1 MLKIILKNALKGF
14 KQTLI
19 GRYLGHCKAKIKTL
33 IAKRFY
39 YPHISYKHAN
49 QKSVFE
55 RLESLDFNE
64 IYAYNERLLKTAM
77 GGGAFREPR

>member
-1 MLKIILKNALKGF
+1 MISKNALKGF
-14 KQTLI
+14 KQTRV

-33 IAKRFY
+33 IVKRFY

-55 RLESLDFNE
+55 RLEGLDFNE
-64 IYAYNERLLKTAM
+64 IQAYNKSLFERQLC
-77 GGGAFREPR
+77 GGGAFREP